1 MLQKFIS
8 IVMFIINGTT
18 ALHALLALYHK
29 EGTINTYQLKVNQ
42 FEPNVVSVHMT
53 LLSEEVPLLVYHFWS
68 IFLIHFSG
76 SHLPSVNWC
85 SLAHF
90 IHSFTGDAPFGCG
103 GCSLWSWGDAPFGH
117 WGRSLRSR
125 GDAPFGRWGTLP
137 SVTGDAPFGR
147 GGDTPFSR
155 YHSMVCTVVANSF
168 VTNSCSVCWYCE
180 LRVCISL
187 RSIQLSLA
195 RLE

>member
-1 MLQKFIS
+1 MLEKFIS

-18 ALHALLALYHK
+18 ALHALLASYHK

-53 LLSEEVPLLVYHFWS
+53 LLFEEVPLLVYHFWS

-76 SHLPSVNWC
+76 PHLPSVSWC

-90 IHSFTGDAPFGCG
+90 IRSFTGDAPLG
-103 GCSLWSWGDAPFGH
+103 
-117 WGRSLRSR
+117 
-125 GDAPFGRWGTLP
+125 
-137 SVTGDAPFGR
+137 
-147 GGDTPFSR
+147 R
-155 YHSMVCTVVANSF
+155 YHSMVHTAVTNSF

-187 RSIQLSLA
+187 RSIQLSLT
-195 RLE
+195 RPE